1 MACSKCGS
9 NKPNP
14 TCNVCGMSPS
24 VLEIKNPD
32 NYVIFRKVV
41 IPASLGDES
50 VTPPTIGKY
59 RNALV
64 EYQANGHTYLYSS
77 DCMPV
82 ALGISSGGIITV
94 TEFPDVA
101 QASPGFLYI
110 NINDGRARITDDNEN
125 WVEVSG
131 GSTGTVDFNELE
143 NRPKYNG
150 VEMTGDTNIPD
161 FSSSIQSLSSSL
173 SAETGDRIAADA
185 GLQGSI
191 NALANA
197 MDNKVDKVAGKGLS
211 TNDFTTAEKD
221 KLAGIEAGA
230 EVNVQSNWTQT
241 NTTADDYIKNKPD
254 VYTKTEIDAKLTSA
268 MHYKGTV
275 PTVAD
280 LPSGAS
286 VGDVYNVSDTG
297 INYAWDGTGWD
308 ELSGVTDL
316 SNYYTKTETN
326 SLLDNKVD
334 KVTGKGLST
343 NDFTNADKT
352 KLDGIQAGAEVNVQS
367 DWNQTDSSADDF
379 IKNKPTIP
387 TVPTKT
393 SDLTNDGSD
402 GTSTYVEADDL
413 ATVATT
419 GSYNDLSNKPTIPAA
434 QIQSDWNQT
443 NTSAVDYI
451 KNKPNIPTG
460 VTLYNTTGQNTDG
473 AMTQK
478 ATTDALDGKQDN
490 LSVSQLATVN
500 SGLTASDKT
509 KLDGIQAGAEVNVQ
523 SDWAQTDT
531 TADDYIKNKP
541 TIPAGVTLYNT
552 TGQNTDGAM
561 TQKATTDALD
571 DKVDKVAG
579 KGLSTNDF
587 TTADKTKL
595 DSIAAGAE
603 VNVQSDWSQSDSSA
617 DDFIKNKPTNVSSFT
632 NDAGYITSASV
643 PTKTSDLTN
652 DGSDGTSTY
661 VEADDLATVATSG
674 SYNDLSNKPTIP
686 TVNDGTLTITRN
698 NTSVGTFTANQ
709 STNETI
715 DITVPVTAADVSALP
730 SSTKYGAS
738 ISVRI
743 DPIEYKVTTT
753 LKDQDGNRLGAAQV
767 IDLPLETMVVGGSYD
782 STNKKIVLTLKNGN
796 TIDIPVA
803 DLISGLQ
810 TEITSTNKLDAD
822 LVDDSTSVNK
832 FTTAA
837 DITKLS
843 GIESGAEVNVQANW
857 NESDSSSDAYI
868 QNKPTIPAAQVN
880 SDWNSNSGVS
890 QILNKPNLAT
900 VATSGDYDDLT
911 NKPTIPSY
919 SDFTGATSSAAG
931 AHGLV
936 PAPAAGD
943 QDKVLMGDGTWETL
957 PAPELVEMYYG
968 ESNAWAKF
976 IAAYQ
981 ARCIVYC
988 RASSNS
994 NPATGAKTRKAFMA
1008 YVNNETAPT
1017 EVEFQYYRSVATHT
1031 ASQQGD
1037 QVFVYKLTPA
1047 NGGTWSVITRNTFT
1061 KIVAGTNMT
1070 SSYSNGT
1077 LTLNAAGGGST
1088 YTAGNGINIA
1098 NDTISID
1105 DSVVAELSDIPT
1117 VNDATLTIQKN
1128 GTNVATFTANSS
1140 TAATA
1145 NITVPTDTSDLT
1157 NNAGF
1162 ITSSSLPTKTSDL
1175 TNDGSDGSSTYVEA
1189 DDLASVATSGSYND
1203 LSNKPTIPTVNDAT
1217 LTIQKNGTNV
1227 QTFTANQSTNATA
1240 NITVPTNTSDLTNDS
1255 GFLTSIPTASAST
1268 LGGVKVGSNLSIDAN
1283 GVLSA
1288 SVGNGVLDITPM
1300 LSSSYSGVDPYAVIE
1315 NAYNNHTPVVA
1326 YFDMGTFTADGAGT
1340 SNNNVVAVGRIA
1352 KNVGVSARGY
1362 TIRFIIQQNENIDFE
1377 TQEDW
1382 DRSIY
1387 SVTYRV
1393 LYGESYI
1400 SPVTTSPDTTK
1411 LYSTV
1416 DDVALFDDTLV
1427 TPSNT
1432 AYVNTNSIVDGAVT
1446 TAKISDDAITTPK
1459 INTGAVTNAKI
1470 DWSTLP
1476 QNYSTATNVVTGYFD
1491 IGTIRVQYQRRR
1503 VTGLATTAGG
1513 FNTWNAAWPVAF
1525 ANSNYTAVA
1534 CSNSDV
1540 GNIAGAE
1547 LKIIT
1552 QTANNVTLNYNHTGA
1567 IGSSNMFYTVIG
1579 IGVKPS

>member
-1 MACSKCGS
+1 M
-9 NKPNP
+9 
-14 TCNVCGMSPS
+14 
-24 VLEIKNPD
+24 
-32 NYVIFRKVV
+32 
-41 IPASLGDES
+41 
-50 VTPPTIGKY
+50 
-59 RNALV
+59 
-64 EYQANGHTYLYSS
+64 
-77 DCMPV
+77 
-82 ALGISSGGIITV
+82 
-94 TEFPDVA
+94 
-101 QASPGFLYI
+101 
-110 NINDGRARITDDNEN
+110 
-125 WVEVSG
+125 
-131 GSTGTVDFNELE
+131 
-143 NRPKYNG
+143 
-150 VEMTGDTNIPD
+150 
-161 FSSSIQSLSSSL
+161 
-173 SAETGDRIAADA
+173 
-185 GLQGSI
+185 
-191 NALANA
+191 
-197 MDNKVDKVAGKGLS
+197 
-211 TNDFTTAEKD
+211 
-221 KLAGIEAGA
+221 
-230 EVNVQSNWTQT
+230 
-241 NTTADDYIKNKPD
+241 
-254 VYTKTEIDAKLTSA
+254 
-268 MHYKGTV
+268 
-275 PTVAD
+275 
-280 LPSGAS
+280 
-286 VGDVYNVSDTG
+286 
-297 INYAWDGTGWD
+297 
-308 ELSGVTDL
+308 
-316 SNYYTKTETN
+316 
-326 SLLDNKVD
+326 
-334 KVTGKGLST
+334 
-343 NDFTNADKT
+343 
-352 KLDGIQAGAEVNVQS
+352 
-367 DWNQTDSSADDF
+367 
-379 IKNKPTIP
+379 
-387 TVPTKT
+387 
-393 SDLTNDGSD
+393 
-402 GTSTYVEADDL
+402 EADDL

-451 KNKPNIPTG
+451 KNKPIIPAG
-460 VTLYNTTGQNTDG
+460 VTLYGTTGQNTDG

-478 ATTDALDGKQDN
+478 ATTDALNGKQDN

-541 TIPAGVTLYNT
+541 VIPAGATLYNT

-571 DKVDKVAG
+571 NKVDKVTG
-579 KGLSTNDF
+579 KGLSTNDY
-587 TTADKTKL
+587 TTADKNKL
-595 DSIAAGAE
+595 DGIAAGAE
-603 VNVQSDWSQSDSSA
+603 VNVQSDWNQSNSSA

-686 TVNDGTLTITRN
+686 TVNDATLTITRN

-715 DITVPVTAADVSALP
+715 DIAVPVTAADVSALP

-994 NPATGAKTRKAFMA
+994 NPATGSKTRKAFMA
-1008 YVNNETAPT
+1008 YVNNETTPT

-1031 ASQQGD
+1031 DSQQGD
-1037 QVFVYKLTPA
+1037 QVFVYKLTSA
-1047 NGGTWSVITRNTFT
+1047 NGGTWSVITRNAFT

-1070 SSYSNGT
+1070 SSYSSGT

-1128 GTNVATFTANSS
+1128 GTNVATFTANSA

-1189 DDLASVATSGSYND
+1189 DDLSSVATSGSYNDLSNKPTIPAAQVNSDWNSNSGVSQILNKPSLATVATSGSYND
-1203 LSNKPTIPTVNDAT
+1203 LSNKPTIPTVNNAT

-1268 LGGVKVGSNLSIDAN
+1268 LGGIKVGNNLSIDAN
-1283 GVLSA
+1283 GVL
-1288 SVGNGVLDITPM
+1288 D
-1300 LSSSYSGVDPYAVIE
+1300 
-1315 NAYNNHTPVVA
+1315 
-1326 YFDMGTFTADGAGT
+1326 ADGSVSYADT
-1340 SNNNVVAVGRIA
+1340 PAV
-1352 KNVGVSARGY
+1352 
-1362 TIRFIIQQNENIDFE
+1362 
-1377 TQEDW
+1377 
-1382 DRSIY
+1382 
-1387 SVTYRV
+1387 
-1393 LYGESYI
+1393 
-1400 SPVTTSPDTTK
+1400 PVD
-1411 LYSTV
+1411 
-1416 DDVALFDDTLV
+1416 
-1427 TPSNT
+1427 T
-1432 AYVNTNSIVDGAVT
+1432 AYVNTSSIVDGAVT
-1446 TAKISDDAITTPK
+1446 TPK
-1459 INTGAVTNAKI
+1459 INDGAVTTDKINNGAVTSNKI
-1470 DWSTLP
+1470 DWSTFSNNILYATGNLSNGALNSSWTNNVSLTLP
-1476 QNYSTATNVVTGYFD
+1476 KAGKWLLIGSTVNANRKNSATGFRARILVGSTAGNQYGRWWGAVGEVHTMVAMGIF
-1491 IGTIRVQYQRRR
+1491 TIS
-1503 VTGLATTAGG
+1503 GATTAYLQAKSDDA
-1513 FNTWNAAWPVAF
+1513 NMTNAIEQGQLA
-1525 ANSNYTAVA
+1525 
-1534 CSNSDV
+1534 
-1540 GNIAGAE
+1540 
-1547 LKIIT
+1547 
-1552 QTANNVTLNYNHTGA
+1552 A
-1567 IGSSNMFYTVIG
+1567 ICIG
-1579 IGVKPS
+1579 